1 MESDIW
7 CAALCSV
14 VFMASGMYIILL
26 CKLDWKRGGRGGG
39 QGGEETLR
47 SYKGALLI
55 FEIRIKQRGE

>member
-26 CKLDWKRGGRGGG
+26 CKLKWKRGG
-39 QGGEETLR
+39 GGEETLR